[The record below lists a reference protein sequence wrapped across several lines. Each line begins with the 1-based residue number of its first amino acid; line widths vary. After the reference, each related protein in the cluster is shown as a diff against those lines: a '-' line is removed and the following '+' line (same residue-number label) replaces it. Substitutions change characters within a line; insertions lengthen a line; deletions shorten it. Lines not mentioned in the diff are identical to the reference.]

1 MFLATKVESNHKIG
15 LDIMNQDNML
25 FNSLKIN
32 VGMFV
37 ELYSGFMFKL
47 GLNKSIQFSNRCLKI
62 TKY

>member
-1 MFLATKVESNHKIG
+1 
-15 LDIMNQDNML
+15 MNQDNML